1 MNPVSMQVL
10 LIGVMAIWG
19 VNISAVKV
27 LTTQFDPLL
36 VACLRMVVAVAVINL
51 TLIVARQPLKLAGI
65 NRGQWLRFIVCAMLM
80 VYGNQVLFTA
90 GMRMASATNAA
101 LITAL
106 SPLMASLFVAFL
118 FRERLTARRLTGI
131 VIGFGGV
138 AAVVLS
144 RSGAAVAG
152 AGWGDLLVFSALLSF
167 VFGGVL
173 IQAMAKQF
181 GSLVISTIIYNIGT
195 LILCVHVALSDT
207 ANVLASMTFPGWW
220 PVMVLL
226 FSGVLATAIGNMI
239 WNRALIDLG
248 AARSSMYQYWI
259 PVFGVLFAIL
269 LLGEPFSA
277 WHAVGLVAI
286 LLGTYL
292 GAQRPKL

>member
-27 LTTQFDPLL
+27 LTSQMDPLL
-36 VACLRMVVAVAVINL
+36 VACLRMLLAVAVINL
-51 TLIVARQPLKLAGI
+51 TVLLARQPLALRSI
-65 NRGQWLRFIVCAMLM
+65 TPPQWLRFFVCSLLM

-90 GMRMASATNAA
+90 GMRTASATNAA

-106 SPLMASLFVAFL
+106 SPLMASLLVAAM
-118 FRERLTARRLTGI
+118 FREALTRRRLIGI

-138 AAVVLS
+138 AAVVLN

-152 AGWGDLLVFSALLSF
+152 AGWGDLQVFSALLSF
-167 VFGGVL
+167 VSGGVL
-173 IQAMAKQF
+173 IQSMAKQF
-181 GSLVISTIIYNIGT
+181 GSLVISSIVYTLGT
-195 LILCVHVALSDT
+195 VILFVHVAFSET
-207 ANVLASMTFPGWW
+207 ANQLVGMAFPGWW
-220 PVMVLL
+220 PIMLLL
-226 FSGVLATAIGNMI
+226 FSGVLATAIGNMV
-239 WNRALIDLG
+239 WNRALIELG

-292 GAQRPKL
+292 GARR